1 VLCKISTVF
10 WCLLYIV
17 FFCFFFL
24 YHTLMNKVAQNGLSI
39 ANWSTANTWQTL
51 RKHAN
56 TTQASLTRQ
65 HPRCESVCRRPRPLS
80 AVHKTQLG
88 RWIGTDRNDPGRWWL
103 FYPTI
108 ELRNTKPDVWRKSIA
123 RSARAH
129 SDSGSINCDVFF
141 NFLLFLFLMLGS
153 WTLWVA
159 R

>member
-1 VLCKISTVF
+1 MSAYNELPASCYVKYR
-10 WCLLYIV
+10 LYFGVYCIL
-17 FFCFFFL
+17 FFLFFL

-129 SDSGSINCDVFF
+129 SDSGSINASRRFF
-141 NFLLFLFLMLGS
+141 IFFFS
-153 WTLWVA
+153 CS
-159 R
+159 